1 MDFAEQH
8 RRTLDMVTIWSERVE
23 IARRQNQDDMVAAA
37 QYVVS
42 TYEKLQSA
50 SSGAGGASSGTGGAS
65 SGTGGALGSIGE
77 PAFLAPANVLRKR
90 IESSEQHRTMCVE
103 HGLSDAAIDAT
114 YEIQQMEKELIEL
127 VRAHQANE

>member
-23 IARRQNQDDMVAAA
+23 IARRQNQNDMMAVAEYIVAA
-37 QYVVS
+37 YD
-42 TYEKLQSA
+42 KLRG
-50 SSGAGGASSGTGGAS
+50 SGADASTA
-65 SGTGGALGSIGE
+65 AAE
-77 PAFLAPANVLRKR
+77 PAFLGPANVLRKR

-114 YEIQQMEKELIEL
+114 YEIQQMEKELVEL
-127 VRAHQANE
+127 VRAHQLDE

>member
-8 RRTLDMVTIWSERVE
+8 RRTLDLVTIWSERVE
-23 IARRQNQDDMVAAA
+23 IARRQNQEEMVAAA

-42 TYEKLQSA
+42 TYEKLQSGMA
-50 SSGAGGASSGTGGAS
+50 
-65 SGTGGALGSIGE
+65 E
-77 PAFLAPANVLRKR
+77 PAFLAPVNVLRKR

-127 VRAHQANE
+127 VRAHQASA

>member
-50 SSGAGGASSGTGGAS
+50 SSGAGGAS

>member
-23 IARRQNQDDMVAAA
+23 IARRQNQDEMVAVA
-37 QYVVS
+37 QYIVS

-50 SSGAGGASSGTGGAS
+50 GEVGGGTPGGMA
-65 SGTGGALGSIGE
+65 E
-77 PAFLAPANVLRKR
+77 PAFLAPVNVLRKR

-127 VRAHQANE
+127 VRAHQSNE